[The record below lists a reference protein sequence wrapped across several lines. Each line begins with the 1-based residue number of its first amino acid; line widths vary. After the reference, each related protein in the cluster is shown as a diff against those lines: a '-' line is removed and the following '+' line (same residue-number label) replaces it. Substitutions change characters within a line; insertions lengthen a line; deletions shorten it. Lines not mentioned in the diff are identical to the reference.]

1 MGWAT
6 WTTPISSFACAR
18 LLQTPKYCG
27 SIQKTKCF
35 QWKPMKSSPVGAGCT
50 WTTPVSSSVCA
61 RLLQT
66 PIYCDPIPKTCV
78 LNKSP

>member
-6 WTTPISSFACAR
+6 WTTLVTSFACAR
-18 LLQTPKYCG
+18 LLHTPKYCW
-27 SIQKTKCF
+27 SIHKTSVSNEKTT
-35 QWKPMKSSPVGAGCT
+35 KSSPVGGGT

-66 PIYCDPIPKTCV
+66 YIYCDQIQKIHV
-78 LNKSP
+78 FNKKP